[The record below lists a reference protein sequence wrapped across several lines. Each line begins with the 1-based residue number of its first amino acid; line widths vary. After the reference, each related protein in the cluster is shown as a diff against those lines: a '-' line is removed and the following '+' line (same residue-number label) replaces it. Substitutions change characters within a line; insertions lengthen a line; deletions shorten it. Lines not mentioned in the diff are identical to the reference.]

1 MLYDN
6 VLVPYDGSASAD
18 AALAEAVRFA
28 KEDPGLALH
37 VVSVVDIEHIV
48 IEKLQGGSSQAAVPE
63 GMRQAFEEAEREA
76 EEHLSRK
83 VRLATR
89 GLMNAVHTEVL
100 NETNIGVQI
109 VAYAAGRNID
119 LVIMG
124 SRGLGGLRGI
134 LGSVSSFVL
143 KEAQVPVL
151 VVKE

>member
-1 MLYDN
+1 
-6 VLVPYDGSASAD
+6 
-18 AALAEAVRFA
+18 
-28 KEDPGLALH
+28 
-37 VVSVVDIEHIV
+37 
-48 IEKLQGGSSQAAVPE
+48 
-63 GMRQAFEEAEREA
+63 MRQAFEEAEREA
-76 EEHLSRK
+76 EERLARK

-109 VAYAAGRNID
+109 VAYAAGHNID

>member
-1 MLYDN
+1 
-6 VLVPYDGSASAD
+6 
-18 AALAEAVRFA
+18 
-28 KEDPGLALH
+28 
-37 VVSVVDIEHIV
+37 
-48 IEKLQGGSSQAAVPE
+48 
-63 GMRQAFEEAEREA
+63 
-76 EEHLSRK
+76 
-83 VRLATR
+83 
-89 GLMNAVHTEVL
+89 MNAVHTEVL

-109 VAYAAGRNID
+109 VAYAAGHNID